1 MEIRINIQ
9 DISIQIKDTVQEEL
23 NRKVNEAIGLISAED
38 IAKQIVSEI
47 KNYNFEYIVEEAF
60 ENIDSVSLTNSIN
73 KSIKKHIIEKLK

>member
-1 MEIRINIQ
+1 MEIKINIQ

>member
-23 NRKVNEAIGLISAED
+23 NQKVNEAIGLISAED

>member
-1 MEIRINIQ
+1 MEIRINIH